1 MSQCTKLFG
10 IHFSLIFYLFFI
22 YFHCMPTIL
31 AIETSTELASVA
43 LLRAG
48 MTLTRESIGAQ
59 THSMTVLGMVQELLA
74 EAGIVL
80 STCDAIAFGSG
91 PGSFTGARTAC
102 GLAQGLAFG
111 AKLPVIPIVTLLAMA
126 EAARI
131 QFHAH
136 QVIPVLDARMAEV
149 YSAEY
154 AFDDDSHEWKI
165 ISAPALSAAS
175 EVAMNSTAIVCG
187 NGLTAYASD
196 FHHLN
201 QSQCYPAIMPH
212 AREIAQLAARAW
224 LRGEHCHPR
233 DASPLYLRNK
243 VALTTNERLA
253 GAQK

>member
-1 MSQCTKLFG
+1 
-10 IHFSLIFYLFFI
+10 
-22 YFHCMPTIL
+22 MPTIL

-48 MTLTRESIGAQ
+48 MTLSRESSGAQ

-74 EAGIVL
+74 EADIAL
-80 STCDAIAFGSG
+80 SSCDAIAFGSG

-102 GLAQGLAFG
+102 GLTQGLAFG

-126 EAARI
+126 EAARQ
-131 QFHAH
+131 QFHAQ

-154 AFDDDSHEWKI
+154 AFDDGPSHEWKI
-165 ISAPALSAAS
+165 ISAPTLSAAS
-175 EVAMNSTAIVCG
+175 EVALTSTAIVCG
-187 NGLTAYASD
+187 NGLTAYESD

-201 QSQCYPAIMPH
+201 KSQCYPTIMPH
-212 AREIAQLAARAW
+212 AKEIAQLAARAW

>member
-1 MSQCTKLFG
+1 
-10 IHFSLIFYLFFI
+10 
-22 YFHCMPTIL
+22 MPTIL
-31 AIETSTELASVA
+31 AIETSTELASVV

-48 MTLTRESIGAQ
+48 KVTTRESRGAQ
-59 THSMTVLGMVQELLA
+59 THSMTVLGLVQELIT
-74 EAGIVL
+74 EAGITL
-80 STCDAIAFGSG
+80 SACDAISFGSG

-111 AKLPVIPIVTLLAMA
+111 AQLPVIPIVTLLAMA
-126 EAARI
+126 EAARN
-131 QFHAH
+131 QVQAQH
-136 QVIPVLDARMAEV
+136 VIPVLDARMAEV

-154 AFDDDSHEWKI
+154 EFDDVHSHEWKLI
-165 ISAPALSAAS
+165 TEPALSAAS
-175 EVAMNSTAIVCG
+175 EVKIHVSAIVCG

-201 QSQCYPAIMPH
+201 QSQCYSAIMPH
-212 AREIAQLAARAW
+212 ASEIAQLAARAW
-224 LRGEHCHPR
+224 LRKEYCHPR

>member
-1 MSQCTKLFG
+1 
-10 IHFSLIFYLFFI
+10 
-22 YFHCMPTIL
+22 MPTIL

-48 MTLTRESIGAQ
+48 MTLTRESRGAQ
-59 THSMTVLGMVQELLA
+59 THSMTVLGLVQELLA
-74 EAGIVL
+74 EAGIGL
-80 STCDAIAFGSG
+80 STCEAIAFGSG

-111 AKLPVIPIVTLLAMA
+111 AQLPVIPIVTLLAMA
-126 EAARI
+126 EAARM
-131 QFHAH
+131 QFHAQ

-149 YSAEY
+149 YSAVYE
-154 AFDDDSHEWKI
+154 FDESDSHEWKI

-175 EVAMNSTAIVCG
+175 EVEINVAGIVCG

-212 AREIAQLAARAW
+212 AREVAQLAARAW